1 MKIQSR
7 NDDSLTTSI
16 TIDKDNEIREKK
28 AKAFFPRLFSDCS
41 LEETGRKTVNQIP
54 SYDENCFEKLKNI
67 RSNISNLRQK
77 VSSYSKLYENLSCQI
92 ENGITNLPKE
102 DNLLLIENKKLK
114 EENLLYQDENLKL
127 KNKISELEKESENR
141 LSKYK
146 EKYLNQMKDLEKI
159 FNETLNDKNKEIDS
173 LKKYQNTLLKKI
185 EYIKETFSKEKENL
199 IKNNEEI
206 MKSNLELH
214 RQIGNLFY
222 NKWNNKLSHFK
233 KLNSKKKNDLRK
245 ISDNLETVIEEDKSD
260 CYLNKD
266 LKKSFSSNNMNI
278 YNEQSNVKK

>member
-7 NDDSLTTSI
+7 NDNSLSTSI

-41 LEETGRKTVNQIP
+41 LEEIGRKTVNQIP

-102 DNLLLIENKKLK
+102 ENLLLVENKKLK
-114 EENLLYQDENLKL
+114 EENLFYQDENLKL

-278 YNEQSNVKK
+278 YNELK

>member
-28 AKAFFPRLFSDCS
+28 AKLFFPRLFSDCS

-102 DNLLLIENKKLK
+102 ENLLLIENKKLK

-146 EKYLNQMKDLEKI
+146 EKYLNQMKDLEKK

-278 YNEQSNVKK
+278 YNELK

>member
-7 NDDSLTTSI
+7 NDNSLSTSI

-41 LEETGRKTVNQIP
+41 LEEIGRKTVNQIP

-102 DNLLLIENKKLK
+102 ENLLLIENKKLK

-278 YNEQSNVKK
+278 YNELK

>member
-7 NDDSLTTSI
+7 NDNSLTTSI

-28 AKAFFPRLFSDCS
+28 AKVFFPRLFSDCS

-54 SYDENCFEKLKNI
+54 SHDENCFEKLKNI

-102 DNLLLIENKKLK
+102 ENLLLIENKKLK
-114 EENLLYQDENLKL
+114 EENLFYQGENLKL
-127 KNKISELEKESENR
+127 KNKIAELEKESENMI
-141 LSKYK
+141 SKYK
-146 EKYLNQMKDLEKI
+146 EKYLNQIKDLEKI

-173 LKKYQNTLLKKI
+173 LKKYQNILLKKI

-206 MKSNLELH
+206 TKSNLELH

-233 KLNSKKKNDLRK
+233 KLNSKKKNNLRK
-245 ISDNLETVIEEDKSD
+245 TSDNLETVIEEDKSD

-278 YNEQSNVKK
+278 YNELK

>member
-1 MKIQSR
+1 
-7 NDDSLTTSI
+7 
-16 TIDKDNEIREKK
+16 
-28 AKAFFPRLFSDCS
+28 
-41 LEETGRKTVNQIP
+41 
-54 SYDENCFEKLKNI
+54 
-67 RSNISNLRQK
+67 
-77 VSSYSKLYENLSCQI
+77 
-92 ENGITNLPKE
+92 
-102 DNLLLIENKKLK
+102 
-114 EENLLYQDENLKL
+114 
-127 KNKISELEKESENR
+127 
-141 LSKYK
+141 
-146 EKYLNQMKDLEKI
+146 MKDLEKK

-278 YNEQSNVKK
+278 YNELK

>member
-41 LEETGRKTVNQIP
+41 LEEIGRKTVNQIP

-102 DNLLLIENKKLK
+102 ENLLLIENKKLK

-146 EKYLNQMKDLEKI
+146 EKYLNQMKDLEKK

-278 YNEQSNVKK
+278 YNELK

>member
-7 NDDSLTTSI
+7 NDNSLSTSI

-28 AKAFFPRLFSDCS
+28 AKLFFPRLFSDCS
-41 LEETGRKTVNQIP
+41 LEEIRRKTVNQIP
-54 SYDENCFEKLKNI
+54 SYDENWFEKLKNI

-102 DNLLLIENKKLK
+102 ENLLLIENKKLK

-206 MKSNLELH
+206 IKSNLELH

-233 KLNSKKKNDLRK
+233 QLNSKKKNNLRK

-278 YNEQSNVKK
+278 YNEQSNV

>member
-7 NDDSLTTSI
+7 NDNSLTTSI

-28 AKAFFPRLFSDCS
+28 AKVFFPRLFSDCS

-54 SYDENCFEKLKNI
+54 SHDENCFEKLKNI

-102 DNLLLIENKKLK
+102 ENLLLIENKKLK
-114 EENLLYQDENLKL
+114 EENLFYQGENLKL
-127 KNKISELEKESENR
+127 KNKISELEKERENM

-146 EKYLNQMKDLEKI
+146 EKYLNQIKDLEKI

-206 MKSNLELH
+206 TKSNLELH

-278 YNEQSNVKK
+278 YNELK

>member
-7 NDDSLTTSI
+7 NDNSLSTSI

-41 LEETGRKTVNQIP
+41 LEEIGRKTVNQIP

-102 DNLLLIENKKLK
+102 ENLLLIENKKLK
-114 EENLLYQDENLKL
+114 EENLFYQDENLKL

-278 YNEQSNVKK
+278 YNELK

>member
-7 NDDSLTTSI
+7 NDNSLSTSI

-41 LEETGRKTVNQIP
+41 LEEIGRKTVNQIP

-102 DNLLLIENKKLK
+102 ENLLLIENKKLK

-233 KLNSKKKNDLRK
+233 QLNSKKKNNLRK

-278 YNEQSNVKK
+278 YNELK

>member
-1 MKIQSR
+1 
-7 NDDSLTTSI
+7 
-16 TIDKDNEIREKK
+16 
-28 AKAFFPRLFSDCS
+28 
-41 LEETGRKTVNQIP
+41 
-54 SYDENCFEKLKNI
+54 
-67 RSNISNLRQK
+67 
-77 VSSYSKLYENLSCQI
+77 
-92 ENGITNLPKE
+92 
-102 DNLLLIENKKLK
+102 
-114 EENLLYQDENLKL
+114 
-127 KNKISELEKESENR
+127 
-141 LSKYK
+141 
-146 EKYLNQMKDLEKI
+146 MKDLEKI
-159 FNETLNDKNKEIDS
+159 FNETLIDKNKEIDS

-233 KLNSKKKNDLRK
+233 QLNSKKKNNLRK

-278 YNEQSNVKK
+278 YNEQSNV

>member
-7 NDDSLTTSI
+7 NDNSLSTSI

-28 AKAFFPRLFSDCS
+28 AKLFFPRLFSDCS

-102 DNLLLIENKKLK
+102 ENLLLIENKKLK

-146 EKYLNQMKDLEKI
+146 EKYLNQMKDLEKK

-278 YNEQSNVKK
+278 YNELK

>member
-7 NDDSLTTSI
+7 NDNSLSTSI

-28 AKAFFPRLFSDCS
+28 AKLFFPRLFSDCS

-102 DNLLLIENKKLK
+102 ENLLLIENKKLK

-278 YNEQSNVKK
+278 YNELK

>member
-7 NDDSLTTSI
+7 NDNSLSTSI

-41 LEETGRKTVNQIP
+41 LEEIGRKTVNQIP

-102 DNLLLIENKKLK
+102 ENLLLVENKKLK
-114 EENLLYQDENLKL
+114 EENLFYQDENLKL

-233 KLNSKKKNDLRK
+233 KLNSKKKM
-245 ISDNLETVIEEDKSD
+245 I
-260 CYLNKD
+260 
-266 LKKSFSSNNMNI
+266 
-278 YNEQSNVKK
+278 

>member
-28 AKAFFPRLFSDCS
+28 AKLFFPRLFSDCS

-102 DNLLLIENKKLK
+102 ENLLLIENKKLK

-233 KLNSKKKNDLRK
+233 QLNSKKKNNLRK

-278 YNEQSNVKK
+278 YNEQSNV

>member
-7 NDDSLTTSI
+7 NDNSLSTSI

-41 LEETGRKTVNQIP
+41 LEEIGRKTVNQIP

-67 RSNISNLRQK
+67 RSNISDLRQK

-102 DNLLLIENKKLK
+102 ENLLLVENKKLK
-114 EENLLYQDENLKL
+114 EENLFYQDENLKL

-146 EKYLNQMKDLEKI
+146 EKYLNQMKDLEKK

-185 EYIKETFSKEKENL
+185 EYIKETLSKEKENV

-278 YNEQSNVKK
+278 YNELK

>member
-7 NDDSLTTSI
+7 NDNSLTTSI

-41 LEETGRKTVNQIP
+41 LEEIGRKTVNQIP

-102 DNLLLIENKKLK
+102 ENLLLVENKKLK
-114 EENLLYQDENLKL
+114 EENLFYQDENLKL

-278 YNEQSNVKK
+278 YNELK

>member
-7 NDDSLTTSI
+7 NDNSLSTSI
-16 TIDKDNEIREKK
+16 TINKDNEIREKK

-41 LEETGRKTVNQIP
+41 LEEIGRKTVNQIP

-102 DNLLLIENKKLK
+102 ENLLLIENKKLK
-114 EENLLYQDENLKL
+114 EENLFYQDENLKL

-278 YNEQSNVKK
+278 YNELK

>member
-7 NDDSLTTSI
+7 NDNSLSTSI

-41 LEETGRKTVNQIP
+41 LEEIGRKTVNQIP
-54 SYDENCFEKLKNI
+54 SHDENCFEKLKNI

-102 DNLLLIENKKLK
+102 ENLLLIENKKLK
-114 EENLLYQDENLKL
+114 EENLFYQDENLKL

-278 YNEQSNVKK
+278 YNELK

>member
-28 AKAFFPRLFSDCS
+28 AKLFFPRLFSDCS

-102 DNLLLIENKKLK
+102 ENLLLIENKKLK

-146 EKYLNQMKDLEKI
+146 EKYLNQMKDLEKK

-278 YNEQSNVKK
+278 YNEQSNV

>member
-7 NDDSLTTSI
+7 NDNSLSTSI

-41 LEETGRKTVNQIP
+41 LEEIGRKTVNQIP

-102 DNLLLIENKKLK
+102 ENLLLIENKKLK

-127 KNKISELEKESENR
+127 KNKISELEKERENM

-146 EKYLNQMKDLEKI
+146 EKYLNQIKDLEKI

-278 YNEQSNVKK
+278 YNELK

>member
-28 AKAFFPRLFSDCS
+28 AKLFFPRLFSDCS

-102 DNLLLIENKKLK
+102 ENLLLIENKKLK

-146 EKYLNQMKDLEKI
+146 EKYLNQMKDLEKK

-233 KLNSKKKNDLRK
+233 KLNSIKKNDLRK

-278 YNEQSNVKK
+278 YNELK

>member
-41 LEETGRKTVNQIP
+41 LEEIGRKTVNQIP

-102 DNLLLIENKKLK
+102 ENLLLIENKKLK

-278 YNEQSNVKK
+278 YNELK

>member
-7 NDDSLTTSI
+7 NDNSLSTSI

-41 LEETGRKTVNQIP
+41 LEEIGRKTVNQIP

-102 DNLLLIENKKLK
+102 ENLLLIENKKLK

-206 MKSNLELH
+206 TKSNLELH

-233 KLNSKKKNDLRK
+233 QLNSKKKNNLRK

-278 YNEQSNVKK
+278 YNELK

>member
-28 AKAFFPRLFSDCS
+28 AKLFFPRLFSDCS

-102 DNLLLIENKKLK
+102 ENLLLIENKKLK

-278 YNEQSNVKK
+278 YNELK